1 MGECIL
7 IDWLEPYLV
16 IDLFKLYLNQLL
28 SLMLVPLHT
37 HIKRVLREYV
47 VHQVGEFILITV
59 NMATCLLSASSQF
72 HSR

>member
-16 IDLFKLYLNQLL
+16 IDFFKLYLNQLL

-37 HIKRVLREYV
+37 HIKRVLRE
-47 VHQVGEFILITV
+47 
-59 NMATCLLSASSQF
+59 
-72 HSR
+72 